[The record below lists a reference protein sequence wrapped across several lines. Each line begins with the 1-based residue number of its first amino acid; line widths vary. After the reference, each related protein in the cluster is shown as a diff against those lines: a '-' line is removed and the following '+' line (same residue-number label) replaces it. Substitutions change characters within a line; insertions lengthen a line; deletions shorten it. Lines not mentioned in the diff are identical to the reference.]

1 MATLALV
8 AGVGLQA
15 FGQFKA
21 GQAASA
27 EGKSQQNIA
36 NYNAQVQEREAKAI
50 EQRTAVEQRRQT
62 EAAERRQS
70 TLEAGIGAAGAVA
83 TAGSPLLLQAR
94 QASESELANLNIG
107 FTGREQATA
116 ARTQAQLDITQG
128 KLSRQRGKARATGKF
143 IGAGSTLLTG
153 FATGKERGLF

>member
-1 MATLALV
+1 MGSLALLA

-15 FGQFKA
+15 FGQIRA

-27 EGKSQQNIA
+27 EGKSEQNIA

-50 EQRTAVEQRRQT
+50 EQRTAVEQRKQA

-70 TLEAGIGAAGAVA
+70 TLEAGLGASGTVT
-83 TAGSPLLLQAR
+83 TAGSPLLLQAK
-94 QASESELANLNIG
+94 QASEDELENLLIG
-107 FTGREQATA
+107 DIGREKATA
-116 ARTQAQLDITQG
+116 ARTQAKLDVIGG
-128 KLSRQRGKARATGKF
+128 KLARQRGKAKATGRF

-153 FATGKERGLF
+153 FATAKERD